1 MNAREMDPILSEV
14 MKRRPAG
21 GLVEGTPYLIGVA
34 GSVAVGKS
42 TFARELGRMIAAS
55 AGAPRVD
62 IVSTDGF
69 LFPNSVLGE
78 RGLKQRKGFPESFD
92 VAGMRA
98 ALAAVKRK
106 ERVEIPRYSHVAYDV
121 DPSDAQIVSAPDVV
135 LLDGLHLAQ
144 VEEPGS
150 PRLIDTLI
158 YLDAEETAIEAWFT
172 DRLLPL
178 MAAGVDD
185 PKSFYFAYRDM
196 DPEARRAFAARVW
209 RTINLPNLRDHI
221 RADRDQADLVIRKA
235 DDHRIR
241 DVLPGARPL

>member
-1 MNAREMDPILSEV
+1 MPPEMDPILSEV
-14 MKRRPAG
+14 LKRWPAAG
-21 GLVEGTPYLIGVA
+21 VADGTPYLIGVA

-55 AGAPRVD
+55 PGTPRVD

-78 RGLKQRKGFPESFD
+78 RGLRQRKGFPESFD
-92 VAGMRA
+92 VEGMRA
-98 ALAAVKRK
+98 ALAAIKRK
-106 ERVEIPRYSHVAYDV
+106 ERVEIPRHSHVTYDV
-121 DPSDAQIVSAPDVV
+121 DRNDAQVVSAPDVV

-144 VEEPGS
+144 VEEPGK

-158 YLDAEETAIEAWFT
+158 YLDAEETAIETWFT

-185 PKSFYFAYRDM
+185 PKSFYFAYRDL
-196 DPEARRAFAARVW
+196 DLDARRAFAARVW

-221 RADRDQADLVIRKA
+221 RADRDHADLVIHKA
-235 DDHRIR
+235 DDHGIR
-241 DVLPGARPL
+241 DMLPGTRPF